1 MYKLIIAILLALLL
15 AACNNQDADSKNKVT
30 TTSTMPGHKMGN
42 SNQSFV
48 VKTPQV
54 PFKHGL
60 GKNRFQKM
68 CGQCHGQW
76 GNGSEQGPPLMHPF
90 YKPSHHGDQAF
101 YSAALR
107 GVRAHH
113 WQFGNMPPVS
123 GATEKDMSSIIPFIR
138 WLQRENGIN

>member
-1 MYKLIIAILLALLL
+1 MYKILITSALVLLL
-15 AACNNQDADSKNKVT
+15 VACNSQEPDSKNKAT
-30 TTSTMPGHKMGN
+30 ATAAMPGHKMGN
-42 SNQSFV
+42 SNQEVV
-48 VKTPQV
+48 VKTPKV
-54 PFKHGL
+54 PFKYGF
-60 GKNRFQKM
+60 GKNKFQKM

-90 YKPSHHGDQAF
+90 YKPSHHGDGAF

-113 WQFGNMPPVS
+113 WQFGNMPAVS

-138 WLQRENGIN
+138 WLQRENGIY